1 MPRSC
6 NTGLCLPE
14 EVEPGRELHQPEHD
28 PGGRV
33 RDGAAADDAAGAG
46 GVRGRRGQGQQ
57 QRRHAAAAPHRAHR
71 HRGAPRLH
79 PLHRFTTQHCVEFNS
94 TYYDVSFEGT
104 SINPARSFGPALIKN
119 QWADHWVFWLGPML
133 GGALAGVLYKIAF
146 FNKKDDL

>member
-14 EVEPGRELHQPEHD
+14 EVVPGRELHQPEHD

-46 GVRGRRGQGQQ
+46 GVRDRRGQGQQ

-79 PLHRFTTQHCVEFNS
+79 PLHRFTLNTVWSYIQLLTTFRLKAPA
-94 TYYDVSFEGT
+94 
-104 SINPARSFGPALIKN
+104 SILR
-119 QWADHWVFWLGPML
+119 
-133 GGALAGVLYKIAF
+133 GASVLR
-146 FNKKDDL
+146 